1 MEILS
6 SLRIAR
12 NRSRELV
19 RDAAYAKRAKTI
31 IQNNVVGSGIGM
43 QAKVLTTRDELN
55 ETINDEIESVWE
67 TWMAP
72 ETCHTGQALHFAD
85 LERQAIGQVFEAGE
99 MFVRLWR
106 TRTGN
111 SAVPLTL
118 ELIEPERIAD
128 EFQAQAPT
136 TGSNVKLGI
145 EVDRFGAPVA
155 YLIREL
161 HPGDAR
167 WSGMQTD
174 RIERVPAADIIHLRM
189 IDRWPQTRAMP
200 WMHASGRKFQDM
212 DGLTEAE
219 ITAAR
224 GAACYMGFIESPT
237 GDNDFGSKQ
246 EDGSLTTEIEPAI
259 LARLRQGEKF
269 NFAAPNRPNQHLDP
283 FMRMM
288 LREVAAG
295 TGVSYESLSRDYSQ
309 SNYSSS
315 RLALLDDRDLWRMLQ
330 LWFIRSFRA
339 RVHKLWLQQ
348 AVLARAIASIPVEP
362 YALNVAKYEA
372 VRFKPRGWSWVDPT
386 TEVQAYE
393 QAIRNGFTTVS
404 AVIASTGD
412 GRDLEDVMKE
422 RKDELAYMESQ
433 GLVFDNDPSTVK
445 TAAAEAAGKAKAA
458 MGDPAAAATPVDPAA
473 AKKAG
478 TIIPM
483 HAGGRHG

>member
-1 MEILS
+1 
-6 SLRIAR
+6 
-12 NRSRELV
+12 
-19 RDAAYAKRAKTI
+19 
-31 IQNNVVGSGIGM
+31 
-43 QAKVLTTRDELN
+43 
-55 ETINDEIESVWE
+55 
-67 TWMAP
+67 
-72 ETCHTGQALHFAD
+72 
-85 LERQAIGQVFEAGE
+85 
-99 MFVRLWR
+99 
-106 TRTGN
+106 
-111 SAVPLTL
+111 
-118 ELIEPERIAD
+118 
-128 EFQAQAPT
+128 
-136 TGSNVKLGI
+136 
-145 EVDRFGAPVA
+145 
-155 YLIREL
+155 
-161 HPGDAR
+161 
-167 WSGMQTD
+167 
-174 RIERVPAADIIHLRM
+174 
-189 IDRWPQTRAMP
+189 
-200 WMHASGRKFQDM
+200 
-212 DGLTEAE
+212 
-219 ITAAR
+219 
-224 GAACYMGFIESPT
+224 
-237 GDNDFGSKQ
+237 
-246 EDGSLTTEIEPAI
+246 
-259 LARLRQGEKF
+259 
-269 NFAAPNRPNQHLDP
+269 
-283 FMRMM
+283 MRMM